1 MSLCMDH
8 IIQTMWISFLLF
20 TGQNYADT
28 TDKLFQ
34 SSLSTSYNM
43 KYSQYSAYNE
53 TIEQGEQITLHCLP
67 ESNTNFIIWYFT
79 PMITKE
85 RTFNEQHELLNQDV
99 SYVNITMISET
110 IELAVCKPQ
119 ITCKEQIHLIDIQVY
134 SNGIL
139 TITNAQ
145 SYHSGNYQC
154 AMLAGVKTV
163 TMNRYLIVQVPPGK
177 PIITINPSKLD
188 RKSIKD
194 PYIMEGEY
202 LSLTCRSAKGLP
214 PPQIFWLLFSVKNT
228 TTPSEVIEAVQDST
242 FLSENSYY
250 KRNNNIESLVY
261 MPSVRPYGITSS
273 DLRLKVLR
281 SHDGMRISC
290 KAVNKITSNAPVI
303 LQFSSEP
310 WIVLYEEL
318 STMECRA
325 LGNPPPTIYWI
336 DQHGKRISKTE
347 LLNSGLLNKILFQ
360 DDFHKFSKDNW
371 RMNVT
376 CYAMNVIGIAPII
389 RTNKIVYARSG
400 ESVRLSCDA
409 VSNPPP
415 INVFW
420 YRKSHEFTFDKSRQ
434 VNTNNLIKSIDNII
448 EHKST
453 NSTSN
458 KRLYWSSP
466 MLHINSVTID
476 DAGIYECAAENV
488 IKLANHDS
496 FIYRRESQTQLLVYY
511 PPVPGLP
518 TPSIEWLWYPQSCK
532 TMTSISTN
540 FLLPIPFKKKY
551 SESDNQLLIN
561 QTGTFI
567 DGLYYCLVQN
577 DHGNSLSDP
586 VNITVQEPPQI
597 IEGPNIDNILHP
609 SFSSTSTPYL
619 RCVARGKPAP
629 QINWIHD
636 DSVIHITAAPTTTMN
651 SLGDQNNIHC
661 SWRSIF
667 TNVKCIEYET
677 GSYTWETTSELVW
690 GYSQATESLLH
701 NQSKQNVSQSNN
713 VHKQCHSF
721 HIMNEGIY
729 KCQAM
734 NEFDPPILLHEL
746 IIKQTFNYQLSLYE
760 VNKQLFNS
768 TIFNPTRLTCLFQAN
783 PSPYQITWFYMPIHL
798 FTVYSR
804 KLHRTSCPQLPS
816 NHLTLISVYKMDQ
829 NELEHHKGNKT
840 FIELLSGNHVK
851 LVLTNELNINIDYV
865 DSLYLT
871 NLIINEMNLI
881 KVGVYMSTIVNSE
894 GCQQCIILLQNHSI
908 PDTPTNIEIKEVT
921 WDKLTLGWIPGFN
934 GGYEQTIVIEFLK
947 VSNQQYKETT
957 VKSLPK
963 EVIISHVPKL
973 PIHQHCQISGLSP
986 NTTYTFVIYGKNQLG
1001 NGPKSKEYTF
1011 TTKELH
1017 FPKLVITN
1025 HSNNSIKL
1033 NFTHQYDSKLFC
1045 LKTEFL
1051 QVNHMN
1057 WITSLDTCSNQNE
1070 ILSSSSLNK
1079 QLINHFNVTVKTI
1092 PRIHGNGRI
1101 DYTLKASNTV
1111 MIDKSIDKQHYNND
1125 NIDVLSSIKHSQAN
1139 SDDPKSIE
1147 YFQKNKIKSGLN
1159 KTMHNEYD
1167 SAQHNFLLHMNQ
1179 SNTYRIW
1186 ICLRNQTT
1194 ICHQENLSSQDLAFN
1209 PNIYNFQGTFSWI
1222 VVIVIVLFSIICII
1236 LIVVYIKR
1244 CQTINIPN
1252 DSLIHKKDNHFM
1264 QSNDNLSVNMRKL
1277 NGSLPQ
1283 STPYIL
1289 NNTIDNTNIKLS
1301 TSSLTITE
1309 SNYSTPSTFISL
1321 PCDITHNPI
1330 SLMSFNH
1337 DLHDS
1342 LNKTSTIELTP
1353 AYIEYTPTSID
1364 LCTNNPY
1371 HYSLSSTC
1379 SLIPLSTHNLCDND
1393 KFASIPKCIV
1403 NSPSI
1408 VIIPANTFSSV
1419 QFQCSTDN

>member
-1 MSLCMDH
+1 M
-8 IIQTMWISFLLF
+8 LL
-20 TGQNYADT
+20 TKDT

-34 SSLSTSYNM
+34 SSLTTSYNM
-43 KYSQYSAYNE
+43 KYSQYSAYNQ

-67 ESNTNFIIWYFT
+67 EFNTNFIIWYFT
-79 PMITKE
+79 PMITKG
-85 RTFNEQHELLNQDV
+85 RTFNEQHELLNQND
-99 SYVNITMISET
+99 SYVNITLISET

-177 PIITINPSKLD
+177 PIITINPSELD

-194 PYIMEGEY
+194 SYIMEGEY

-250 KRNNNIESLVY
+250 KRNNNIKSLVY

-290 KAVNKITSNAPVI
+290 KAVNTITSSISESYEIVVRYAPVI

-336 DQHGKRISKTE
+336 DQHGKRIS
-347 LLNSGLLNKILFQ
+347 N
-360 DDFHKFSKDNW
+360 DFHKFSKDNW
-371 RMNVT
+371 KMNVT
-376 CYAMNVIGIAPII
+376 CYAMNLHQSLEQI
-389 RTNKIVYARSG
+389 RLFTHASG

-420 YRKSHEFTFDKSRQ
+420 YRKSHEFTFDKSQQ
-434 VNTNNLIKSIDNII
+434 VNTNNLIKSIDNIT

-511 PPVPGLP
+511 PPGKPTIQRMSNGRSDDNITVIFQCILDPKLPGLP

-734 NEFDPPILLHEL
+734 NEFGDEYSNPVNMILKYPPILLHEL
-746 IIKQTFNYQLSLYE
+746 IIKQSFNYQLSLYE

-829 NELEHHKGNKT
+829 NQLEHHKGNKT

-871 NLIINEMNLI
+871 NLIINEMKLI
-881 KVGVYMSTIVNSE
+881 KVGVYISTIVNSE
-894 GCQQCIILLQNHSI
+894 GCQRCIILLQNHSI

-1033 NFTHQYDSKLFC
+1033 NFTHQYDSQLFC

-1051 QVNHMN
+1051 QVIHMN

-1101 DYTLKASNTV
+1101 DYTLKASNMV
-1111 MIDKSIDKQHYNND
+1111 MLDKSIDKQHHSD

-1139 SDDPKSIE
+1139 SDDPNPLNIFKRTKSNRK
-1147 YFQKNKIKSGLN
+1147 Y
-1159 KTMHNEYD
+1159 
-1167 SAQHNFLLHMNQ
+1167 
-1179 SNTYRIW
+1179 
-1186 ICLRNQTT
+1186 
-1194 ICHQENLSSQDLAFN
+1194 
-1209 PNIYNFQGTFSWI
+1209 P
-1222 VVIVIVLFSIICII
+1222 
-1236 LIVVYIKR
+1236 LI
-1244 CQTINIPN
+1244 
-1252 DSLIHKKDNHFM
+1252 F
-1264 QSNDNLSVNMRKL
+1264 
-1277 NGSLPQ
+1277 
-1283 STPYIL
+1283 
-1289 NNTIDNTNIKLS
+1289 
-1301 TSSLTITE
+1301 
-1309 SNYSTPSTFISL
+1309 
-1321 PCDITHNPI
+1321 
-1330 SLMSFNH
+1330 
-1337 DLHDS
+1337 
-1342 LNKTSTIELTP
+1342 
-1353 AYIEYTPTSID
+1353 
-1364 LCTNNPY
+1364 
-1371 HYSLSSTC
+1371 
-1379 SLIPLSTHNLCDND
+1379 HNLTN
-1393 KFASIPKCIV
+1393 
-1403 NSPSI
+1403 
-1408 VIIPANTFSSV
+1408 
-1419 QFQCSTDN
+1419 